1 MSGTLTLPVFC
12 ACLMRM
18 GSTSPNAA
26 TILVVDDTL
35 ESLKF
40 VTAALEAAGMNVL
53 VASNGAAA
61 LQSLAMVVP
70 DLIIMDAMMPVMDG
84 FETTRR
90 IKADPALA
98 ALPVIFMT
106 GLTETEHV
114 LRGLAVG
121 GVDYL
126 RKPIVVDEL
135 LARIRVHL
143 GNARVTQKSQ
153 AALDHAGR
161 SLFAVDDDGV
171 LLWSTPRGQAIL
183 KQYFADFTGLA
194 AMVTPLMNTAEGDER
209 RVHCHPIAAG
219 RLEVM
224 PMVSSRPGEWLFRI
238 AEIADGAE
246 ERLLAQRHGLTD
258 READVLLWISRGKAN
273 REISEILGISPRT
286 VNKHLERVFE
296 KMGIENRASA
306 AAAAVRTL
314 NQ

>member
-1 MSGTLTLPVFC
+1 MPVANLPVD
-12 ACLMRM
+12 
-18 GSTSPNAA
+18 TA

-35 ESLKF
+35 ESLQF
-40 VTAALEAAGMNVL
+40 IAAALEAAGMTVL
-53 VASNGAAA
+53 VAGNGAAA
-61 LQSLAMVVP
+61 LQSLALVKP
-70 DLIIMDAMMPVMDG
+70 DLVLMDAMMPVLDG

-114 LRGLAVG
+114 VRGLAAG

-143 GNARVTQKSQ
+143 GNARATRASR

-161 SLFAVDDDGV
+161 PLFAVDPAGR
-171 LLWSTPRGQAIL
+171 LLWSTPAAQAIL
-183 KQYFADFTGLA
+183 DRHFPDPALA
-194 AMVTPLMNTAEGDER
+194 APLVVSLIGPAEGGER
-209 RVHCHPIAAG
+209 SVHVQPVVGG
-219 RLEVM
+219 RLEL
-224 PMVSSRPGEWLFRI
+224 MVLARSRPGEWLLRI
-238 AEIADGAE
+238 AEIADGTE
-246 ERLLAQRHGLTD
+246 QRLLAQRHCLTD

-286 VNKHLERVFE
+286 VNKHLEQVFA
-296 KMGIENRASA
+296 KMGVENRASA
-306 AAAAVRTL
+306 AAAAVKTL
-314 NQ
+314 NP